1 MSVSLIYQ
9 LGVSSVD
16 AVTLYP
22 DFNFEFG
29 KKKIQTNHKTKSG
42 RAWNY
47 LWSQYSR
54 FDIPVEFI
62 HGDNASIINSWWY
75 SNTKL
80 LLFKTYDT
88 SSPAIGEQY
97 IELIGGGFLELIGGG
112 YLETIEG
119 VTPATHTYSTEVFS
133 VYIMNKEQPFSVYQ
147 KPYDHYL
154 KGSILLET
162 Y

>member
-9 LGVSSVD
+9 LGVSSID

-22 DFNFEFG
+22 EIDFEVG
-29 KKKIQTNHKTKSG
+29 KKKIRNSHRTKSG

-47 LWSQYSR
+47 LWSTFSK
-54 FDIPVEFI
+54 FDIPIEFI
-62 HGDNASIINSWWY
+62 SGSSASLVNSWWF

-80 LLFKTYDT
+80 LLFKTYET
-88 SSPAIGEQY
+88 TSPAIEGDL
-97 IELIGGGFLELIGGG
+97 ELIGGGFLELIGGG
-112 YLETIEG
+112 NLELIG
-119 VTPATHTYSTEVFS
+119 TPATHTYSTEVYS
-133 VYIMNKEQPFSVYQ
+133 VYIMNKEQPLSQYQ
-147 KPYDHYL
+147 RPYNHYL